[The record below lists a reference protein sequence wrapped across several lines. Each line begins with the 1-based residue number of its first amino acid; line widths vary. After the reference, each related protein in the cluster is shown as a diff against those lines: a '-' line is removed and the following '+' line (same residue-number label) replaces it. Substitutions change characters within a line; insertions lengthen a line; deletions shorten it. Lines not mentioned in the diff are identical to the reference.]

1 MLEFKPFEGSAE
13 FTFIDPD
20 TNYHYSADSFTS
32 LVSFIVNYRAQNRL
46 KPIVGLGQVINNYLC
61 GLPCNSGK
69 CRQAKLKRGFYQY
82 VKGGIALLENLYF
95 GEEHMV
101 PQEEADRRALICLEC
116 KFNVIVD
123 KGPFIRW
130 SDDLALACVG
140 NRKSTYHDALGNCE
154 GCSCCLRAKV
164 FFKGPFKLSKKEV
177 SEMRAANGKCWQLEE
192 IKNG

>member
-20 TNYHYSADSFTS
+20 TNYHYSAETFTS

-61 GLPCNSGK
+61 GLSCNTGK
-69 CRQAKLKRGFYQY
+69 CKQAALKRGFYQY
-82 VKGGIALLENLYF
+82 VKGGVALLENLYF
-95 GEEHMV
+95 GEDNMV
-101 PQEEADRRALICLEC
+101 PQAKADERALICLTC
-116 KFNVIVD
+116 PFNVIVD

-140 NRKSTYHDALGNCE
+140 DKKSKYHDALGNCE

-164 FFKGPFKLSKKEV
+164 FFKGPFKLPKTERSKMGQA
-177 SEMRAANGKCWQLEE
+177 SAACWQLKRE
-192 IKNG
+192 